1 MGRYYNGGFTRP
13 TKSEATDI
21 EQIIS
26 RLEGISALSEYH
38 GKIIKDFRSFYSL
51 KGYLTNNQYSFL
63 NKINEQYTDV
73 KLSENAEW
81 YSSYNDDLRIKF
93 DIVCQYYDGTGYF
106 TNIVR
111 QWKENKNWVPSKEQY
126 ERIAQNNYAKRLLES
141 HNKQSDF
148 NLGDLVS
155 VRANINRNSIKA
167 ETHAATNFIYS
178 SKLKANTTL
187 FVVDNNV
194 MISGE
199 IYRYYKVFLMTDPS
213 IIFHIREKDLK
224 KYKGK

>member
-1 MGRYYNGGFTRP
+1 MGRYYNGGYTRSI
-13 TKSEATDI
+13 KSEATDI

-38 GKIIKDFRSFYSL
+38 EKIIKDLRGFYSS
-51 KGYLTNNQYSFL
+51 KGYLTDSQYSFL
-63 NKINEQYTDV
+63 SKINDQYTDV

-81 YSSYNDDLRIKF
+81 YSNYNDDLRTKF

-106 TNIVR
+106 SSIVR
-111 QWKENKNWVPSKEQY
+111 QWKENKNWVPNKEQY

-148 NLGDLVS
+148 NLGDLVC
-155 VRANINRNSIKA
+155 VRANANRNSIRA
-167 ETHAATNFIYS
+167 DSSTILRNVYN
-178 SKLKANTTL
+178 SKLANAMV
-187 FVVDNNV
+187 FVIDNNV
-194 MISGE
+194 MFSGE

-213 IIFHIREKDLK
+213 VIFHIREKDLK